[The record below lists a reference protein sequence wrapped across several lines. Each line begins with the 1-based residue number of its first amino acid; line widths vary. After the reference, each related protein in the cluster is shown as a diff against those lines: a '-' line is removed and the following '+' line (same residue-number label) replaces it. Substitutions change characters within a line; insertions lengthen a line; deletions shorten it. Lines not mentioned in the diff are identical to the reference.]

1 MSATSFPSHSLARL
15 GLIQKPDTESV
26 NIWVFNTSNDVP
38 ESIFGPSPDWMKSL
52 DNSKVEIRQHTQR
65 GKLELMVFLHQQT
78 DEPCR
83 KAGAE
88 VLALAQNWNW
98 TKSLIWSNVGNVD
111 QLLAFLEGLLLG
123 SYRFDKYKSE
133 KKKGLQAITVFHPFL
148 ETKQIKYLNV
158 VSQAVAFTRT
168 LVNEPAGFLTA
179 KKLSSIF
186 EQTGEDS
193 GFEVEVLTKN
203 KIQSLKMG
211 GLLGVNQ
218 GSDEA
223 PTFSIMEY
231 KPKARK
237 NKHPLVLVG
246 KGVVYD
252 TGGHSL
258 KTSAGMEAMKCDMA
272 GSATVLGIMKAIAE
286 LKLPVYVVG
295 LVPATDN
302 RISAKALSPGDVITI
317 SDGTTVEV
325 LNTDAEGRLILADAL
340 VFAKKYKP
348 ELVIDFATLTGAAAR
363 AIGREGFVF
372 MGTADEKTK
381 NLLRS
386 SGENVHERG
395 VEFPLWDE
403 YKDQIKSDIAD
414 IKNIGGPEAGA
425 ITAGKFLQHFT
436 SYPWLHLDIAG
447 PAFYEGSGVGYIPKG
462 GTGFCVRMMVE
473 FIKSQLVE
481 TE

>member
-1 MSATSFPSHSLARL
+1 MANSPSHSHSQARVAL
-15 GLIQKPDTESV
+15 LQKPEIQSV
-26 NIWVFNTSNDVP
+26 SIWLMDSAL
-38 ESIFGPSPDWMKSL
+38 DWPTTALGEAPAWIDSL
-52 DNSKVEIRQHTQR
+52 DESKSYVAPLTQR
-65 GKLELMVFLHQQT
+65 GKQEVIVFLHNQN
-78 DEPCR
+78 EEACR

-88 VLALAQNWNW
+88 ANGLATKLGW
-98 TKSLIWSNVGNVD
+98 TKTLIWSNAGNSDRV
-111 QLLAFLEGLLLG
+111 LAFLEGMILA

-133 KKKGLQAITVFHPFL
+133 KSKSLAAISIFHPFL
-148 ETKQIKYLNV
+148 ESRQIKNLNII
-158 VSQAVAFTRT
+158 SDSVALTRT
-168 LVNEPAGFLTA
+168 LVNEPASFLTA
-179 KKLSSIF
+179 KKLASIF
-186 EQTGEDS
+186 EQTGEQS
-193 GFEVEVLTKN
+193 GFEVEVLSKN

-231 KPKARK
+231 KPKSRK
-237 NKHPLVLVG
+237 NKKPIVLVG

-272 GSATVLGIMKAIAE
+272 GAATVLGILKAVSE
-286 LKLPVYVVG
+286 LKLPVHLIG
-295 LVPATDN
+295 LVPSTDN
-302 RISAKALSPGDVITI
+302 RLSAKALSPGDVITI

-348 ELVIDFATLTGAAAR
+348 ELVVDFATLTGAAAR

-372 MGTADEKTK
+372 MGTADVQTK
-381 NLLRS
+381 NELHKA
-386 SGENVHERG
+386 GKNVHERG

-403 YKDQIKSDIAD
+403 YADQIKSDIAD
-414 IKNIGGPEAGA
+414 IKNIGGAEAGA
-425 ITAGKFLQHFT
+425 ITAGKFLQRFT
-436 SYPWLHLDIAG
+436 DYPWLHLDIAG

-473 FIKSQLVE
+473 FLRRQE
-481 TE
+481 MD